1 MSSTAANG
9 SITPST
15 EGYRVSVA
23 TGLTAKLHLWNGDI
37 VDASFYLRPTG
48 STSTG
53 MEGLGERLNDAKTT
67 FLACKVDQQVQLLHL
82 NAIAYIY
89 MPELTEEVE
98 YLETVGAQRQTARLT
113 LRTCET
119 LSGEFLSILPPGRS
133 RVSDLLNEPGQ
144 RFVLF
149 LHQGGTCWVNRKAIA
164 RVWT

>member
-1 MSSTAANG
+1 MSSMAAKETF
-9 SITPST
+9 TPST
-15 EGYRVSVA
+15 ENYRVSVA
-23 TGLTAKLHLWNGDI
+23 GLTARVHLWNGDI
-37 VDASFYLRPTG
+37 VDASFYLRLTG
-48 STSTG
+48 SMSLG
-53 MEGLGERLNDAKTT
+53 MEGLGERLNDPKTM

-89 MPELTEEVE
+89 MPGLTDEVE
-98 YLETVGAQRQTARLT
+98 HLESLGAQRQTARIT

-133 RVSDLLNEPGQ
+133 RVSDLLNEPGR
-144 RFVLF
+144 RFILF

>member
-1 MSSTAANG
+1 MSSFAASG

-15 EGYRVSVA
+15 EDYRVSV
-23 TGLTAKLHLWNGDI
+23 TGLTAKVHLWNGDI
-37 VDASFYLRPTG
+37 VDASFYLRLTG
-48 STSTG
+48 SMSLG
-53 MEGLGERLNDAKTT
+53 MEGLGERLNDPKTM

-89 MPELTEEVE
+89 MPGLTEEVE
-98 YLETVGAQRQTARLT
+98 HLESLGAQRQTARLT

-119 LSGEFLSILPPGRS
+119 LNGEFLSILPPGRS
-133 RVSDLLNEPGQ
+133 RISDLLNEPGR
-144 RFVLF
+144 RFILF

>member
-1 MSSTAANG
+1 MSAISA
-9 SITPST
+9 SESVIPQT
-15 EGYRVSVA
+15 EAYRVNVA
-23 TGLTAKLHLWNGDI
+23 GMPARVHLWNGD
-37 VDASFYLRPTG
+37 VVEANFYLRLSGAMGP
-48 STSTG
+48 G
-53 MEGLGERLNDAKTT
+53 MEGLGERLNDTKTM

-89 MPELTEEVE
+89 VPGLTDEVE
-98 YLETVGAQRQTARLT
+98 HLESLGAQRQPARIT

-119 LSGEFLSILPPGRS
+119 LHGEFLSILPPSRS
-133 RVSDLLNEPGQ
+133 RVSDLLNEPGR